1 MLSMAVRT
9 RLVLRRAG
17 LGVLV
22 AVALT
27 ALGGASIAR
36 ADGDPASDYLL
47 ANQVFVTTPSGSLS
61 PAQRQLV
68 KTVAAANRAGF
79 TIRVAV
85 VANTLDLGAVTQ
97 LWRQPRTY
105 ARFLGEELSLAYKQ
119 RLLVV
124 MPNGF
129 GFNWPGHSSEPD
141 YRVLA
146 KLHIK
151 PGSNGLSLSTA
162 AAVHRLSGAHIPAAG
177 TASASVPSSGPSA
190 GLILAI
196 VLVFLAVMAA
206 IIVIRIRG
214 QRRRPIPTR
223 PAGRTRRG
231 ISIPRPLPLGV
242 HVAIAAAMVLCATGA
257 AAAIIVTHGQGA
269 KRVAAFYGSGG
280 PPRPDQQNAVVT
292 PPPYSW
298 SAGKR
303 PAPGF
308 LLRDQ
313 AGGPVSLTSYRGRPV
328 IVTFID
334 PVCRN
339 VCPLEAKVLDQ
350 ADQQMPLAQRPEI
363 LAVSVDRYAN
373 SRADLLKDARK
384 WNLVPQWRWA
394 VGSPARLAAVWK
406 SYKVSVSAKRV
417 KVAGKTIT
425 SITHTAAAY
434 IIDKT
439 GHERALFLW
448 PFFPQD
454 VEHELR
460 KLT

>member
-1 MLSMAVRT
+1 
-9 RLVLRRAG
+9 
-17 LGVLV
+17 
-22 AVALT
+22 
-27 ALGGASIAR
+27 
-36 ADGDPASDYLL
+36 
-47 ANQVFVTTPSGSLS
+47 
-61 PAQRQLV
+61 
-68 KTVAAANRAGF
+68 
-79 TIRVAV
+79 
-85 VANTLDLGAVTQ
+85 
-97 LWRQPRTY
+97 
-105 ARFLGEELSLAYKQ
+105 
-119 RLLVV
+119 

-129 GFNWPGHSSEPD
+129 GFNWPGHSSEPE
-141 YRVLA
+141 YRLLA
-146 KLHIK
+146 KLPIK
-151 PGSNGLSLSTA
+151 PGSSGLSLSTA

-177 TASASVPSSGPSA
+177 TASASAPSSGPSA
-190 GLILAI
+190 DLILVI
-196 VLVFLAVMAA
+196 VLVFLAVLAA
-206 IIVIRIRG
+206 IIVMRMFGR
-214 QRRRPIPTR
+214 RRRPVAARRARR
-223 PAGRTRRG
+223 P
-231 ISIPRPLPLGV
+231 ISIPRPLPMGV
-242 HVAIAAAMVLCATGA
+242 HFAIALAMVLGASGA

-269 KRVAAFYGSGG
+269 KRDAALYGSGS
-280 PPRPDQQNAVVT
+280 PPTPDQQNSVVT

-298 SAGKR
+298 PEGRR

-313 AGGPVSLTSYRGRPV
+313 AGGRVSLASYRGRAV

-339 VCPLEAKVLDQ
+339 VCPLEARVLDQ
-350 ADQQMPLAQRPEI
+350 ADQQIPLAQRPEI
-363 LAVSVDRYAN
+363 LAVSVDRYAD

-394 VGSPARLAAVWK
+394 VGSPAQLATVWK
-406 SYKVSVSAKRV
+406 HYKVSVSAKRV

-425 SITHTAAAY
+425 SVTHTAAAY

>member
-1 MLSMAVRT
+1 MAVRT
-9 RLVLRRAG
+9 RLVVRRAV
-17 LGVLV
+17 LGALLAVVL
-22 AVALT
+22 
-27 ALGGASIAR
+27 GAFGSAASAR

-85 VANTLDLGAVTQ
+85 IANALDLGAVTQ

-129 GFNWPGHSSEPD
+129 GFNWPGHASAPE

-146 KLHIK
+146 RVAIK
-151 PGSNGLSLSTA
+151 PRSKGISLSAA
-162 AAVHRLSGAHIPAAG
+162 AAVHRLSGARILAAG
-177 TASASVPSSGPSA
+177 TESASAPSSGPSA
-190 GLILAI
+190 VLIVVI
-196 VLVFLAVMAA
+196 VLVFLGMLAT
-206 IIVIRIRG
+206 IIVVRTRG
-214 QRRRPIPTR
+214 WRRRPV
-223 PAGRTRRG
+223 AARRASPP
-231 ISIPRPLPLGV
+231 ISIRRPLPLGV
-242 HVAIAAAMVLCATGA
+242 HFAIALAMVLCAGGA
-257 AAAIIVTHGQGA
+257 AAAIVVTHGNGA
-269 KRVAAFYGSGG
+269 RRDAALYGSGSA
-280 PPRPDQQNAVVT
+280 PTPDQQNAVVT

-298 SAGKR
+298 SAGR
-303 PAPGF
+303 RRAPGF

-313 AGGPVSLTSYRGRPV
+313 AGGPVSLASYRGRAV

-350 ADQQMPLAQRPEI
+350 ADQQLPLKRRPEI
-363 LAVSVDRYAN
+363 LAVSVDRYAD

-406 SYKVSVSAKRV
+406 DYKVSVAAKRV
-417 KVAGKTIT
+417 KVGGKTIT

>member
-1 MLSMAVRT
+1 MLSMAVRM
-9 RLVLRRAG
+9 RLAVRRAG
-17 LGVLV
+17 IGALL
-22 AVALT
+22 AVALA
-27 ALGGASIAR
+27 ALGHASIAR

-61 PAQRQLV
+61 PAQRELV
-68 KTVAAANRAGF
+68 KTVAAANRQGYA
-79 TIRVAV
+79 IRVAV
-85 VANTLDLGAVTQ
+85 IANTLDLGAVTQ

-129 GFNWPGHSSEPD
+129 GINWPGHSSAPE
-141 YRVLA
+141 YRLLA
-146 KLHIK
+146 KVPIK
-151 PGSNGLSLSTA
+151 PGSKGLSLSTA
-162 AAVHRLSGAHIPAAG
+162 TAVHRLSGAHIPAAG
-177 TASASVPSSGPSA
+177 TAASAPSSGPSA
-190 GLILAI
+190 VLILLIVI
-196 VLVFLAVMAA
+196 VLVAVLAA
-206 IIVIRIRG
+206 IIAVRMRG
-214 QRRRPIPTR
+214 QRRRPAAADRGRR
-223 PAGRTRRG
+223 P

-242 HVAIAAAMVLCATGA
+242 HVAIALAMVLGA
-257 AAAIIVTHGQGA
+257 GGTAAAIVVTHGNSA
-269 KRVAAFYGSGG
+269 KRDAALFGSGR
-280 PPRPDQQNAVVT
+280 PPTPDQQNAVVT

-298 SAGKR
+298 PASRR

-308 LLRDQ
+308 RLRDQ
-313 AGGPVSLTSYRGRPV
+313 AGGPVSLASYRGRPV

-350 ADQQMPLAQRPEI
+350 ADQQIPLKQRPEI
-363 LAVSVDRYAN
+363 LAVSVDRYAD

-406 SYKVSVSAKRV
+406 DYKVSVSAKRV
-417 KVAGKTIT
+417 NVRGRTIT

>member
-9 RLVLRRAG
+9 RLVVRRAG
-17 LGVLV
+17 LGALL
-22 AVALT
+22 AVALA
-27 ALGGASIAR
+27 ALGFASIAR

-85 VANTLDLGAVTQ
+85 IANPTDLGAIPQ

-105 ARFLGEELSLAYKQ
+105 ARFLGQELSLAYKQ
-119 RLLVV
+119 RLLVL

-129 GFNWPGHSSEPD
+129 GFNWPGHSSEPE

-146 KLHIK
+146 KVPIQ
-151 PGSNGLSLSTA
+151 PGSRALSLSAA
-162 AAVHRLSGAHIPAAG
+162 AAVHRLSAAHIPAAG
-177 TASASVPSSGPSA
+177 TAAASAPSSGPSA
-190 GLILAI
+190 VLILAI
-196 VLVFLAVMAA
+196 VLVFVAALAA
-206 IIVIRIRG
+206 ITVVRMRG
-214 QRRRPIPTR
+214 QRRRPV
-223 PAGRTRRG
+223 TRRARRP
-231 ISIPRPLPLGV
+231 ISIPRPVPLGV
-242 HVAIAAAMVLCATGA
+242 HIAIALAMVLGAAGA
-257 AAAIIVTHGQGA
+257 AAAIIVTHGHGA
-269 KRVAAFYGSGG
+269 NREAALYGSAS
-280 PPRPDQQNAVVT
+280 PPTPDQQNAVVT

-298 SAGKR
+298 PAGRR

-313 AGGPVSLTSYRGRPV
+313 AGGPVSPASYRGRAV

-350 ADQQMPLAQRPEI
+350 ADQQMPLKQRPEI

-394 VGSPARLAAVWK
+394 VGSPAQLAAVWQN
-406 SYKVSVSAKRV
+406 YKVSVSATRV